1 MRTTEQMLDQGELA
15 LEKYGAVDSRM
26 SLEIL
31 LDCVLADVPDP
42 YEATSALVNADRR
55 IRELEARQLTGDDLR
70 LLSALQEEA
79 RSAAEEGDCFVVA
92 AAYAPMLAKVL
103 GKLAGKEGT

>member
-1 MRTTEQMLDQGELA
+1 MKPTEQMLDQGELA
-15 LEKYGAVDSRM
+15 LEKYGAVDSPM

-55 IRELEARQLTGDDLR
+55 IAALEAKLAEVR
-70 LLSALQEEA
+70 AM
-79 RSAAEEGDCFVVA
+79 AAE
-92 AAYAPMLAKVL
+92 YAEYENDEYGSAMADVL
-103 GKLAGKEGT
+103 KILDGKKSP